1 MHVLPSFIQIFYTR
15 LLMQK
20 SLFGLFL
27 ANYCKLL
34 KESLRKPHR
43 FNKFLLSL
51 QTQFLNFN
59 QLDIK

>member
-1 MHVLPSFIQIFYTR
+1 MHILSSFIQIFYTW

-20 SLFGLFL
+20 AFFYLFK